1 MAATT
6 RVHDT
11 SAIRAKLLEKMGEL
25 ATDNFPEAIA
35 QNFPHILARLAD
47 LWGSAALDPYLDS
60 LMFDERDGRQ
70 GFPPDVASEIF
81 QLSAAHAALGF
92 KRVDRTKGWGAAE
105 DPDLEKKSLRKGD

>member
-47 LWGSAALDPYLDS
+47 LWGSAALDAYLDG
-60 LMFDERDGRQ
+60 LMLDDRGGRH
-70 GFPPDVASEIF
+70 GFPPDVGMEIF
-81 QLSAAHAALGF
+81 RPISLHASLGLT
-92 KRVDRTKGWGAAE
+92 RTSNSFGWGAAE
-105 DPDLEKKSLRKGD
+105 DPERGKRSVR

>member
-47 LWGSAALDPYLDS
+47 LWGSTALDAYLDG
-60 LMFDERDGRQ
+60 LMLDDRGGRQ
-70 GFPPDVASEIF
+70 GFPPDVGTEIF
-81 QLSAAHAALGF
+81 RLISLHASIGLT
-92 KRVDRTKGWGAAE
+92 RTSDSFGWGAAE
-105 DPDLEKKSLRKGD
+105 DPERDKKSLR

>member
-1 MAATT
+1 MAATN

-47 LWGSAALDPYLDS
+47 LWGSAALDAYLDG
-60 LMFDERDGRQ
+60 LMLDDRGGRH
-70 GFPPDVASEIF
+70 GFPPYVGMEIF
-81 QLSAAHAALGF
+81 RLISLHASLGLT
-92 KRVDRTKGWGAAE
+92 RTSNRPGGGAAE
-105 DPDLEKKSLRKGD
+105 DPERDKKSLR

>member
-25 ATDNFPEAIA
+25 AADNFPEAIA

-47 LWGSAALDPYLDS
+47 LWGSAALDAYLDG
-60 LMFDERDGRQ
+60 LMLDDRGGRH
-70 GFPPDVASEIF
+70 GFPPDVGMEIF
-81 QLSAAHAALGF
+81 RLISLHASIGLT
-92 KRVDRTKGWGAAE
+92 RTSDSFGWGAAE
-105 DPDLEKKSLRKGD
+105 DPERDKKSLR

>member
-47 LWGSAALDPYLDS
+47 LWGSAALDAYLDELMLARIFHKTGRIS
-60 LMFDERDGRQ
+60 LNPLIKLGLRQ
-70 GFPPDVASEIF
+70 
-81 QLSAAHAALGF
+81 
-92 KRVDRTKGWGAAE
+92 
-105 DPDLEKKSLRKGD
+105 

>member
-47 LWGSAALDPYLDS
+47 LWGSAALDAYLDG
-60 LMFDERDGRQ
+60 LMLDDRGGRH
-70 GFPPDVASEIF
+70 GFPPDVGMEIF
-81 QLSAAHAALGF
+81 RLISLHASLGLT
-92 KRVDRTKGWGAAE
+92 RTRSSLGWSAAE
-105 DPDLEKKSLRKGD
+105 DPELEKKSLR

>member
-47 LWGSAALDPYLDS
+47 LWGSAALDAYLDG
-60 LMFDERDGRQ
+60 LMLDDRGGRH
-70 GFPPDVASEIF
+70 GFPPDVGMEIF
-81 QLSAAHAALGF
+81 RLISLHASLGLT
-92 KRVDRTKGWGAAE
+92 RTASGFGWGAAE
-105 DPDLEKKSLRKGD
+105 DPELDKKSLR